1 MDRIFAPWR
10 IKYIKAPKTDDCI
23 FCTAFEKEK
32 EIIID
37 SSEHALIMM
46 NIYPYNP
53 GHVLIAPIR
62 HVAEFEELTTAELNE
77 ITVFMQKSIRAIKN
91 AMHPDGF
98 NVGINLGTVAGA
110 GFKDHVHVHIVPRW
124 TGDTHFMPVFSDTR
138 VISEAIEE
146 TYKQIKKEYDR
157 L

>member
-124 TGDTHFMPVFSDTR
+124 TGDTHFMPVFSDTK

>member
-1 MDRIFAPWR
+1 
-10 IKYIKAPKTDDCI
+10 
-23 FCTAFEKEK
+23 
-32 EIIID
+32 
-37 SSEHALIMM
+37 MM

-124 TGDTHFMPVFSDTR
+124 TGDTHFMPVFSDTK